1 MEPAE
6 FEDAKLLW
14 KMFYAQYCF
23 RRAEAAAQHNLD
35 ERLEED
41 SPLFYPLVT
50 SVYVLYGKP
59 FKRARGVG
67 QLGEELIPPQHLDL
81 HRALLQH
88 RDQLY
93 AHTDADA
100 GPLADYGEVNQVRV
114 IQTPTEMRLFA
125 VDLHA
130 RFPLMPSVI
139 DLCRTLQAKTGY
151 HVEKLFKRYSARVPK
166 SVGEYAINVSNQT
179 GNFFTRVKPMIL

>member
-1 MEPAE
+1 METAE

-14 KMFYAQYCF
+14 KMFYAYQCF
-23 RRAEAAAQHNLD
+23 RRAEAAAQHILD
-35 ERLEED
+35 EHLEKE

-67 QLGEELIPPQHLDL
+67 QLDEELISPEHLDL
-81 HRALLQH
+81 HRQLLEH
-88 RDQLY
+88 RDQIY

-100 GPLADYGEVNQVRV
+100 FPLADYGGVNQVRV
-114 IQTPTEMRLFA
+114 IQTGTEMHLFA
-125 VDLHA
+125 VDFHA

-139 DLCRTLQAKTGY
+139 DLCRVLQSKTWY
-151 HVEKLFKRYSARVPK
+151 HVEKLFNRCKAKVPE
-166 SVGEYAINVSNQT
+166 SVGEYVINISNPE
-179 GNFFTRVKPMIL
+179 GE